1 MELIVPLEMTECW
14 ARRFMSRA
22 PFSPA
27 RLHSRSSSTA
37 TSSSGCGSDP
47 TPSVSRPMPQ
57 PSHPDAPAHSVSRPL
72 CLTRVRCGVQ
82 CQQVKAGIVPHPQQH
97 GAQGL
102 PVQPNWAAH
111 IAELPDG
118 VPKVRA
124 AVRHTTYH
132 VPRCAGP
139 DGVWVCV
146 QLGHGPPAPAAPR
159 SGSAMAD
166 MQGQMQQMM
175 MQLQMQ
181 SCMQQL
187 QSPRVQTP
195 GMAAAAAPQAAAGG
209 AAMAGAGG
217 AGTAT
222 PQSKTHWRFRCL
234 CSRFLC

>member
-1 MELIVPLEMTECW
+1 MHHSLPPGPVPDLPRQPQ
-14 ARRFMSRA
+14 ALLGA
-22 PFSPA
+22 
-27 RLHSRSSSTA
+27 
-37 TSSSGCGSDP
+37 DP
-47 TPSVSRPMPQ
+47 TLPPRSHGQCLSLLTHTHLRTPSLGLCVSLRNR
-57 PSHPDAPAHSVSRPL
+57 SL
-72 CLTRVRCGVQ
+72 CLTRIRCGVQ

-111 IAELPDG
+111 IPELPDG

-124 AVRHTTYH
+124 AVRHATYH

-146 QLGHGPPAPAAPR
+146 QLGHGPPAAAAPR

-195 GMAAAAAPQAAAGG
+195 GMGAAARPQ
-209 AAMAGAGG
+209 MI
-217 AGTAT
+217 
-222 PQSKTHWRFRCL
+222 
-234 CSRFLC
+234 